1 VQDCDQL
8 VRAAAG
14 TQFTRFTLRASCIS
28 TLRASYASTL
38 RVSGLRSARTRC
50 CRYAIYS
57 LYWYNSANTDA
68 KGAASRNSRRTGP
81 AGSRGDASRAIKALL
96 NL

>member
-1 VQDCDQL
+1 VLRHVAEHGDEAVMRAAVERVQDCDQH

-38 RVSGLRSARTRC
+38 RVSGL
-50 CRYAIYS
+50 
-57 LYWYNSANTDA
+57 
-68 KGAASRNSRRTGP
+68 
-81 AGSRGDASRAIKALL
+81 
-96 NL
+96 